1 MSTKV
6 IAAAVTMFAASV
18 RADIDLDK
26 LTTAVGMVES
36 GMDHAAVGDR
46 ARALGAWQMHS
57 AAWQD
62 ANTWRKAKGLKPY
75 ARSNWRNPVIS
86 RTMAKTYLEFI
97 AARLSKY
104 GRPVTPETVYLAYTV
119 GVTAYLRDGIEAA
132 SAAKV
137 EASNRVGN
145 LYRRK

>member
-1 MSTKV
+1 MTAKA
-6 IAAAVTMFAASV
+6 IAATVALMAATV
-18 RADIDLDK
+18 KGVDMDK
-26 LTTAVGMVES
+26 LTTAVGQIES
-36 GMDHAAVGDR
+36 GMDHAAVGDN

-57 AAWQD
+57 AAWHD

-86 RTMAKTYLEFI
+86 RTMAKSYLEFI

-104 GRPVTPETVYLAYTV
+104 GHRVTPETIYLAYTV
-119 GVTAYLRDGIEAA
+119 GITAYLRDGIEAA
-132 SAAKV
+132 SPAKV